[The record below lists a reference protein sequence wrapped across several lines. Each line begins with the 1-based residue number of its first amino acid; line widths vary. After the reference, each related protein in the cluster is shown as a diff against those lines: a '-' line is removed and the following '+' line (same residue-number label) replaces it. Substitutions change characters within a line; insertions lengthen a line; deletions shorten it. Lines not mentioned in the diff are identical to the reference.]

1 MATNNRERIVSVA
14 QEMFLARGIRSVR
27 MDDIAHA
34 CGVSKRTLYEIFNDR
49 EELIGESL
57 LHHASQIH
65 NRSQEATAQAEN
77 VLHAF
82 WLEAMHRS
90 KNLSGV
96 SALSEDLRR
105 YYPKVV
111 ENLLPQIHEAVVLH
125 TREKLSEGME
135 GGLIMPNLDLDFFS
149 RALTNYVYGLGVI
162 EANTATTGV
171 VITSQTV
178 PTAILIF
185 LRGISTE
192 KGRRY
197 IDENLLKNIIE
208 K

>member
-14 QEMFLARGIRSVR
+14 QEMFLSRGIRSVR

-34 CGVSKRTLYEIFNDR
+34 CGVSKRTLYELFNDR

-57 LHHASQIH
+57 MHHASRIH
-65 NRSQEATAQAEN
+65 ESSREAIAQAEN

-82 WLEAMHRS
+82 WLEATNRS
-90 KNLSGV
+90 NLNQGV
-96 SALSEDLRR
+96 NTLLEDIRR
-105 YYPKVV
+105 YYPKVMD
-111 ENLLPQIHEAVVLH
+111 NLMPQIHEAVVLH
-125 TREKLSEGME
+125 THEKLAEGVKD
-135 GGLIMPNLDLDFFS
+135 GLILPNLNLEFFS

-162 EANTATTGV
+162 EANVATTGV

-178 PTAILIF
+178 PSAILIF

-192 KGRRY
+192 KGRKY
-197 IDENLLKNIIE
+197 IDENLLKTL
-208 K
+208 

>member
-65 NRSQEATAQAEN
+65 DLSREAVNQAEN

-90 KNLSGV
+90 KNLSG
-96 SALSEDLRR
+96 LNTLLEDLRR
-105 YYPKVV
+105 YYPKVM
-111 ENLLPQIHEAVVLH
+111 ENIMPQIHEAVVLH
-125 TREKLSEGME
+125 TREKLSKGME
-135 GGLIMPNLDLDFFS
+135 AGLIMTNLDLEFFS
-149 RALTNYVYGLGVI
+149 RALANYIYGLGII
-162 EANTATTGV
+162 EANTTTGV

>member
-1 MATNNRERIVSVA
+1 MATNNKERIVSVA

-65 NRSQEATAQAEN
+65 NRSQEVTAQAEN

-96 SALSEDLRR
+96 STLSEDLKR

-111 ENLLPQIHEAVVLH
+111 ENLLPQIHEAVVRH
-125 TREKLSEGME
+125 TRKKLSIGME
-135 GGLIMPNLDLDFFS
+135 DGLILSNLDLDFFS

-162 EANTATTGV
+162 EANTATTDV
-171 VITSQTV
+171 IITSQTI

>member
-14 QEMFLARGIRSVR
+14 QEMFLSRGIRSVR

-34 CGVSKRTLYEIFNDR
+34 CGVSKRTIYELFNDR

-57 LHHASQIH
+57 LHHATEIH
-65 NRSQEATAQAEN
+65 KLSQEAIAQAEN

-82 WLEAMHRS
+82 WLEATNRS
-90 KNLSGV
+90 KLHPGV
-96 SALSEDLRR
+96 NTLLEDLRR
-105 YYPKVV
+105 YYPKVM
-111 ENLLPQIHEAVVLH
+111 ENLMPQIHEAVVLH
-125 TREKLSEGME
+125 THEKLAEGVKD
-135 GGLIMPNLDLDFFS
+135 GLILPSLDLDFFS

-178 PTAILIF
+178 PSAILIF

-197 IDENLLKNIIE
+197 IDENLLKTL
-208 K
+208 

>member
-14 QEMFLARGIRSVR
+14 QEMFLSRGIRSVR

-34 CGVSKRTLYEIFNDR
+34 CGVSKRTIYELFNDR

-57 LHHASQIH
+57 LHHATEIH
-65 NRSQEATAQAEN
+65 KLSQEAIAQAEN

-82 WLEAMHRS
+82 WLEATNRS
-90 KNLSGV
+90 KLHPGV
-96 SALSEDLRR
+96 NTLLEDLRR
-105 YYPKVV
+105 YYPKVM
-111 ENLLPQIHEAVVLH
+111 ENLMPQIHEAVVLH

-135 GGLIMPNLDLDFFS
+135 GGLIMPNLDLEFFS
-149 RALTNYVYGLGVI
+149 RALTNYVYGLGII